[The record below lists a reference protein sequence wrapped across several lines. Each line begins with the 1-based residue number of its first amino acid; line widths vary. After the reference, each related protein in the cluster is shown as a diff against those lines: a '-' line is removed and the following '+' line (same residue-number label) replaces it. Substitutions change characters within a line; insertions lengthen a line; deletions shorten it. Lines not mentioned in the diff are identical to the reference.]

1 MAEQANSSLIDV
13 QWESVKQKEIWSNIG
28 INMGAFGIE
37 MLLAGIPKGPLD
49 ILMLLRVI
57 MMGKEAIVDRF
68 SKIIKKKFD
77 KAIKNAKIT
86 G

>member
-1 MAEQANSSLIDV
+1 MTEQVHSSVIDV
-13 QWESVKQKEIWSNIG
+13 QWESVKQKEIWANIG
-28 INMGAFGIE
+28 LNMGALGIE
-37 MLLAGIPKGPLD
+37 MLIAGIPKGPLD
-49 ILMLLRVI
+49 ILILLKVI
-57 MMGKEAIVDRF
+57 MMGKEAIYDRF